1 MQFLKESF
9 RSQMGKQWIAV
20 IARWR
25 EITFFPFF
33 FTGGELCSKT
43 PEFKIE
49 VAILYADFMP

>member
-1 MQFLKESF
+1 MDSSDSKVERNYVFS
-9 RSQMGKQWIAV
+9 
-20 IARWR
+20 
-25 EITFFPFF
+25 FF